1 MKQRRTILILLSLLS
16 LLFVLPSCSS
26 AEVDENP
33 FYVYYR
39 DTSSNNLYPVTAKI
53 NENADPS
60 VLLRAVYDQLSQGGD
75 GADYISPIP
84 VSVTLNSMELD
95 DYNLRLN
102 YTASYTALSTRDEL
116 LLRAAV
122 VKTMTQLPFISTV
135 EFFVENQPYTLP
147 DGTVLGPQRS
157 RNYVDL
163 IGNGLNAYSKATIN
177 LFFST
182 DDGQKL
188 HEVTQ
193 DVTYNSQNS
202 IEQVILVRLIAGPQN
217 ESQGFATLSPDTRVL
232 SVSTLNNVCSVDFNG
247 AFLDARPGVAP
258 EIAVYSV
265 VNSLTEISTI
275 TTVQITVNG
284 ERNIL
289 FQDHVDLSSPL
300 TRNLDYLEEVLE
312 ATESAE

>member
-1 MKQRRTILILLSLLS
+1 MKHLRKILILLSALS
-16 LLFVLPSCSS
+16 LVLALPSCSS
-26 AEVDENP
+26 RETDENP

-39 DTSSNNLYPVTAKI
+39 DTSSNNLYPVQAKI
-53 NENADPS
+53 NEAADPG

-84 VSVTLNSMELD
+84 ASVTLNSMELD

-102 YTASYTALSTRDEL
+102 YGSSYMLLSVRDEL

-135 EFFVENQPYTLP
+135 EFFVENQPYALQ

-163 IGNGLNAYSKATIN
+163 IGNGLNAYSKATIT
-177 LFFST
+177 LYFST

-202 IEQVILVRLIAGPQN
+202 IEQVILARLIAGPQN
-217 ESQGFATLSPDTRVL
+217 EAQGFATLSPDTRVL
-232 SVSTLNNVCSVDFNG
+232 SVSTLNNVCSIDFNG

-265 VNSLTEISTI
+265 VNSLTQISTI
-275 TTVQITVNG
+275 TSVQITVNG
-284 ERNIL
+284 ERNVM
-289 FQDHVDLSSPL
+289 FQDHVDLSMPL
-300 TRNLDYLEEVLE
+300 MKNLDYLEEIVE
-312 ATESAE
+312 TTGQAE